1 MVRKNLQDIFQ
12 CKNICILGIS
22 RKENSLSY
30 QVLKNIVDCN
40 FHGDIYLINPNK
52 GEVLGKPLLR
62 DIDNV
67 EAHIDLVLNF
77 LPFNLVNENVEKF
90 AKKGC
95 KNFIIYSSGFSEMK
109 ESGKER
115 SDYLKAVIE
124 KYNLNVIGPNCIGII
139 NNYHNLAASNWF
151 YTFKKG
157 SIAFVSQSGAYG
169 MILSYMAKN
178 RKIGFSK
185 FISLGNCLD
194 VDVSDILE
202 YLQDDSDTKVIM
214 LYAEGISDGKR
225 FLDTARRVSKK
236 KPILMVKAGKTL
248 EGKKASKTHT
258 GSIEIDTDIFKSAC
272 RSAGI
277 VLVDSVDELIETA
290 YYLEHNNIPNK
301 NEIMVISPSG
311 GPCIIAAD
319 NCTENNIKLIDPDIK
334 TKEIIKK
341 YVPVFA
347 SVSNPLDITT
357 LTDNEHNYEIIKVL
371 SDDKNIDVILLM
383 VFTNFMSSDFKKSIK
398 YIKKKKK
405 NLAVVTLEE
414 EKLYSE
420 FEKLDVPVYF
430 SVEKALKVIGYVCKY
445 NELENKL
452 SEEYSLQDEKFA
464 ISNIK
469 INNSITGMLSESKSK
484 KLLKLYGI
492 NIENEFVVNDGAE
505 LKKIYELLK
514 KPLCVKVDNKSIFH
528 KTAVGGVLL
537 NVSDYMIAENALNSW
552 KKRFGNDTG
561 LIINEMIKKDFEL
574 FIGIKKDAV
583 FGYVLII
590 GMGGVYV
597 ESINERHVELIPKN
611 KLQLQ
616 RIIDEKILIKY
627 SHIFEDN
634 TEILRK
640 KLYKLLENLI
650 TIVKMNKQ
658 IEELEINPL
667 IISNKEIYIADA
679 LIKI

>member
-398 YIKKKKK
+398 YIKKK
-405 NLAVVTLEE
+405 
-414 EKLYSE
+414 
-420 FEKLDVPVYF
+420 
-430 SVEKALKVIGYVCKY
+430 G
-445 NELENKL
+445 
-452 SEEYSLQDEKFA
+452 
-464 ISNIK
+464 
-469 INNSITGMLSESKSK
+469 
-484 KLLKLYGI
+484 
-492 NIENEFVVNDGAE
+492 
-505 LKKIYELLK
+505 
-514 KPLCVKVDNKSIFH
+514 
-528 KTAVGGVLL
+528 
-537 NVSDYMIAENALNSW
+537 
-552 KKRFGNDTG
+552 
-561 LIINEMIKKDFEL
+561 
-574 FIGIKKDAV
+574 
-583 FGYVLII
+583 
-590 GMGGVYV
+590 
-597 ESINERHVELIPKN
+597 
-611 KLQLQ
+611 
-616 RIIDEKILIKY
+616 
-627 SHIFEDN
+627 
-634 TEILRK
+634 
-640 KLYKLLENLI
+640 
-650 TIVKMNKQ
+650 
-658 IEELEINPL
+658 
-667 IISNKEIYIADA
+667 
-679 LIKI
+679 